1 MMKKTRTFIL
11 ITALLMICLLLAGCA
26 AGGKKEAASARTM
39 TSSAKI
45 VSPTTSGFG
54 AMNASYAD
62 YAVAEEAMA
71 DGAYGALPEA
81 GTAAAGNET
90 SVDRKLIKN
99 GSLNLEVE
107 NLDEAEQA
115 VISWGTTLGGYVSDS
130 SSWKSSR
137 SLTLRIPSERFDEA
151 MSGIGTLGVMVSRNI
166 YTNDVTEQFYDLQG
180 RIQTKQILYDR
191 LNEYLK
197 KATNMADLISIESEL
212 NEVQSDLES
221 MQGQMNRL
229 SNQINFSTLS
239 VYLELPAD
247 REEEGFQRITL
258 GSRLS
263 GLLSG
268 FTTFLQY
275 LIVGIVALIVFGI
288 PVLLAAALLWWL
300 CFGKIGLIRKL
311 FQKLKK

>member
-1 MMKKTRTFIL
+1 MMKHSRTFLLFTAVTMILVL
-11 ITALLMICLLLAGCA
+11 ITGCGA
-26 AGGKKEAASARTM
+26 SGKKEAAPARALTA
-39 TSSAKI
+39 SSKV
-45 VSPTTSGFG
+45 VSPTASGFG

-71 DGAYGALPEA
+71 DGALSEA
-81 GTAAAGNET
+81 GTAAAVE
-90 SVDRKLIKN
+90 RKLIKN
-99 GSLNLEVE
+99 GSLSLEVE

-191 LNEYLK
+191 LNSYLK
-197 KATNMADLISIESEL
+197 DAKNMADLISIESEL
-212 NEVQSDLES
+212 NKVKSDLES

-247 REEEGFQRITL
+247 KEEEGFQRITL
-258 GSRLS
+258 SSRLS
-263 GLLSG
+263 DLLSG

-275 LIVGIVALIVFGI
+275 LVVGAVALVVFGI
-288 PVLLAAALLWWL
+288 PILLAAALLWWL